1 MSNYLNIDRSGRL
14 PLKNRDVGATNRN
27 SFEKHDD
34 EMGDE
39 EEDLSLEL
47 RAAAQASAAT
57 TWPEERYAYV
67 KLCYDRSLKGQLE
80 NDNTDFDTW
89 ADAVMT
95 HVQSHY
101 RHPSLPTKIQYK
113 VQFYK

>member
-1 MSNYLNIDRSGRL
+1 M
-14 PLKNRDVGATNRN
+14 
-27 SFEKHDD
+27 HDD

-57 TWPEERYAYV
+57 TWPEERYAYA
-67 KLCYDRSLKGQLE
+67 KLCYDRSLKTQLE
-80 NDNTDFDTW
+80 TDNTDFDTW

-101 RHPSLPTKIQYK
+101 RHPSFPTKIQFK
-113 VQFYK
+113 VQFLSYTIFPVNITKRC